1 MGTRTQR
8 IRAAAAAAVTVVA
21 VGVAGCGSGPSVGT
35 APVTGAA
42 TGARSGTGTPS
53 STPSSTPAV
62 TRGPVDQAMPGTVL
76 LVPGYGG
83 NVRDLDA
90 LRDLLQSR
98 GRTVVEVQTPGS
110 GTGDLRRQAV
120 ALAAAAAD
128 ALTAGAP
135 SVDVVGYSA
144 GGVVARIFV
153 AEQGGAAVVRRVVT
167 IGSPHHGTQVAL
179 VVNGSQCPDACRQ
192 LRPESDLLTA
202 LPEPPVADGARG
214 PVFTSLWSADDEVI
228 APPTSSVLEGALSIR
243 LQDVCAD
250 DATTHTM
257 LPRTPLVGGLVLR
270 ALGTDV
276 LRAAPRAAECETVRT
291 RG

>member
-1 MGTRTQR
+1 MSFRGQR
-8 IRAAAAAAVTVVA
+8 IRATALALAATL
-21 VGVAGCGSGPSVGT
+21 VGAGAAGCGGGSSGGT
-35 APVTGAA
+35 ASAPVSAPA
-42 TGARSGTGTPS
+42 TGAPTGAPT
-53 STPSSTPAV
+53 A
-62 TRGPVDQAMPGTVL
+62 TRTGVDQAVSGTVL

-90 LRDLLQSR
+90 LRDLLRSR
-98 GRTVVEVQTPGS
+98 GRTVVEVETPGS
-110 GTGDLRRQAV
+110 GTGDLRGQAAAVATAATQAV
-120 ALAAAAAD
+120 A
-128 ALTAGAP
+128 AGAP

-179 VVNGSQCPDACRQ
+179 LVNGTECPDACRQ
-192 LRPESDLLTA
+192 LRPASDLLTD
-202 LPEPPVADGARG
+202 LPEPPVADGAQG
-214 PVFTSLWSADDEVI
+214 PVFTSLWSASDEVI
-228 APPTSSVLEGALSIR
+228 APPTSSVLEGTLSIR

-270 ALGTDV
+270 ALADEP
-276 LRAAPRAAECETVRT
+276 LRAAPAPDECETVRT

>member
-1 MGTRTQR
+1 MSTGGQR
-8 IRAAAAAAVTVVA
+8 IRATALALAVTLVA
-21 VGVAGCGSGPSVGT
+21 AGASGCGGGSSGGT
-35 APVTGAA
+35 ASGPVTGAA
-42 TGARSGTGTPS
+42 TGAATQARAG
-53 STPSSTPAV
+53 
-62 TRGPVDQAMPGTVL
+62 VDQAVPGTVL

-90 LRDLLQSR
+90 LRDLLRSR
-98 GRTVVEVQTPGS
+98 GRTVVEVETPGS
-110 GTGDLRRQAV
+110 GTGDLRAQAAAVAGAATQAV
-120 ALAAAAAD
+120 A
-128 ALTAGAP
+128 AGAP

-179 VVNGSQCPDACRQ
+179 LVNGTECPDACRQ
-192 LRPESDLLTA
+192 LRPASDLLTD

-214 PVFTSLWSADDEVI
+214 PVFTSLWSASDEVI
-228 APPTSSVLEGALSIR
+228 APPTSSVLEGTLSIR

-270 ALGTDV
+270 ALADEP
-276 LRAAPRAAECETVRT
+276 LRAAPAPDECETVRT

>member
-1 MGTRTQR
+1 MSFRGQR
-8 IRAAAAAAVTVVA
+8 IRATALALAVLL
-21 VGVAGCGSGPSVGT
+21 VGAGAAGCGGDGPSGGT
-35 APVTGAA
+35 ASASA
-42 TGARSGTGTPS
+42 TGPATGVATP
-53 STPSSTPAV
+53 
-62 TRGPVDQAMPGTVL
+62 TRTGVDQAVPGAVL

-90 LRDLLQSR
+90 LRDLLRSR
-98 GRTVVEVQTPGS
+98 GRTVVEVETPGS
-110 GTGDLRRQAV
+110 GTGDLRGQASALASAAAEAV
-120 ALAAAAAD
+120 A
-128 ALTAGAP
+128 AGAP

-179 VVNGSQCPDACRQ
+179 LVNGTQCPDACRQ
-192 LRPESDLLTA
+192 LRPASDLLTD
-202 LPEPPVADGARG
+202 LPEPPVADGAQG
-214 PVFTSLWSADDEVI
+214 PVFTSLWSASDEVI
-228 APPTSSVLEGALSIR
+228 APPTSSVLEGTLSIR

-270 ALGTDV
+270 ALGDRPLSV
-276 LRAAPRAAECETVRT
+276 APGPDECETVRT
-291 RG
+291 QG

>member
-1 MGTRTQR
+1 MGTRGQR
-8 IRAAAAAAVTVVA
+8 IRAAAFAVA
-21 VGVAGCGSGPSVGT
+21 VALVGTGAAGCGSGSSGGT
-35 APVTGAA
+35 ASVPATVPA
-42 TGARSGTGTPS
+42 TGAV
-53 STPSSTPAV
+53 TPA
-62 TRGPVDQAMPGTVL
+62 RAGVDQAVPGTVL

-90 LRDLLQSR
+90 LRDLLESR
-98 GRTVVEVQTPGS
+98 GRTVVEVDTPGS
-110 GTGDLRRQAV
+110 GTGDLRGQAAAV
-120 ALAAAAAD
+120 ALAATQAVA
-128 ALTAGAP
+128 AGAP

-179 VVNGSQCPDACRQ
+179 LVNGTDCPDACRQ
-192 LRPESDLLTA
+192 LRPASDLITD
-202 LPEPPVADGARG
+202 LPEPPVADGAQG
-214 PVFTSLWSADDEVI
+214 PVFTSLWSASDEVI
-228 APPTSSVLEGALSIR
+228 APATSSVLEGALSIR

-270 ALGTDV
+270 ALGDKPLGV
-276 LRAAPRAAECETVRT
+276 APGPDECETVRT